1 MIFPSHYRTT
11 TVHSNGTKVDF
22 LRLKIIRPE
31 CIGSGP
37 TMSKSTFSLAFIA
50 YFTTVQILFGMQLTY
65 RALMIYPLIL
75 IEAL

>member
-1 MIFPSHYRTT
+1 
-11 TVHSNGTKVDF
+11 
-22 LRLKIIRPE
+22 
-31 CIGSGP
+31 
-37 TMSKSTFSLAFIA
+37 MSKSTFSLAFIA